1 MFPFYFITDPVLD
14 KKTSATESVMQAIAG
29 GARLIQY
36 RDKVNSRRVMYENA
50 KHLREI
56 TAQGGASLII
66 NDQIDLALAVSADGA
81 HLGQNDLPIESARKM
96 LGKNAIIGISTHTP
110 EEAIAAALKGADYIG
125 FGPIFKTKTKSDSN
139 PPTGIAPMV
148 QISKQVK
155 IPLYAIGGIAQTDLP
170 AIFDAGANGVAAIS
184 AVSYDIE
191 ANVREWMMT
200 IHSLPKFCDSGIW
213 ASTEL

>member
-96 LGKNAIIGISTHTP
+96 LGNNAIIGISTHTL

-139 PPTGIAPMV
+139 PPTGIAPIV

-191 ANVREWMMT
+191 ANVREWMRT
-200 IHSLPKFCDSGIW
+200 IHSLPKFRDSGI
-213 ASTEL
+213 

>member
-14 KKTSATESVMQAIAG
+14 KETSATESVMRAIAG

-96 LGKNAIIGISTHTP
+96 LGKNAIIGISTHTL

-125 FGPIFKTKTKSDSN
+125 FGPIFPTATKEN
-139 PPTGIAPMV
+139 PDPVVGVAGLREVRTRV
-148 QISKQVK
+148 R
-155 IPLYAIGGIAQTDLP
+155 IPIVAIGGINAGNIAEVVT
-170 AIFDAGANGVAAIS
+170 AGADCCAVVS
-184 AVSYDIE
+184 AVLSAPDPAAALAE
-191 ANVREWMMT
+191 LMRA
-200 IHSLPKFCDSGIW
+200 IH
-213 ASTEL
+213 